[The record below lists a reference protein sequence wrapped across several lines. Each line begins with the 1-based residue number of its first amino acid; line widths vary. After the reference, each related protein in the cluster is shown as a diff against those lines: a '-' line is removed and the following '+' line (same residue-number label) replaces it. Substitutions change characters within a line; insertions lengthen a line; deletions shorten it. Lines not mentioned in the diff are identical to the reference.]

1 MYLNR
6 EHCRL
11 LAGESSIYNIAHF
24 MEKDIETIIN
34 LHKILKPPVVGVII
48 PHKGKLMM
56 VKYQRKTWRAWILV
70 PWSNHWA

>member
-1 MYLNR
+1 
-6 EHCRL
+6 
-11 LAGESSIYNIAHF
+11 

-34 LHKILKPPVVGVII
+34 LHKIFKPPVVDIII

-56 VKYQRKTWRAWILV
+56 VKYQRKIWRDWIWV

>member
-1 MYLNR
+1 
-6 EHCRL
+6 
-11 LAGESSIYNIAHF
+11 

-34 LHKILKPPVVGVII
+34 LHKIFKPPVVDIII

-56 VKYQRKTWRAWILV
+56 VKFQRKTWRDWIWV